1 MTVPCGGT
9 GVSREK
15 RIQTSSQANMRAP
28 ISGLFVFRPFAQ
40 SSIVLPYSKI
50 ELLKNKRTANI
61 LSGSIVAHNIYRQTA
76 QPLGGLKHRAIY
88 NIQHA

>member
-1 MTVPCGGT
+1 MTKP
-9 GVSREK
+9 
-15 RIQTSSQANMRAP
+15 IDYIRAP

-50 ELLKNKRTANI
+50 ELLKNWRTANI
-61 LSGSIVAHNIYRQTA
+61 SAVSLTSMIIDNR

-88 NIQHA
+88 NIQQA

>member
-15 RIQTSSQANMRAP
+15 RVLTSSRANKELRFR
-28 ISGLFVFRPFAQ
+28 GFFVFRPFAQ

-76 QPLGGLKHRAIY
+76 QPLGGLKHRAI
-88 NIQHA
+88 

>member
-1 MTVPCGGT
+1 MTKP
-9 GVSREK
+9 
-15 RIQTSSQANMRAP
+15 IDYMRAP
-28 ISGLFVFRPFAQ
+28 IPELFVFRPFAK

-76 QPLGGLKHRAIY
+76 QPLGGLKHRAI
-88 NIQHA
+88 

>member
-1 MTVPCGGT
+1 MIKP
-9 GVSREK
+9 
-15 RIQTSSQANMRAP
+15 IDYIRAP
-28 ISGLFVFRPFAQ
+28 ISGLFVFRPFAK

-50 ELLKNKRTANI
+50 ELLKNRRTVKI

-88 NIQHA
+88 NIQQA